1 MSCQHNSS
9 HWWFLWI
16 GKMFTNLNCRLTLD
30 RNFLLCLINGI
41 CWFENK
47 TRECEERC
55 HYVDTI
61 KQINHKCQMRSNV
74 SVVQMSQITHRW
86 QLCSN
91 VSTVQMSQMTYRWQ
105 MRSNVTAVQM
115 SQITHRW
122 QLCSNVST
130 VQMSQMTHRWQMCFA
145 VTAVQMS
152 QMTHRWQ
159 MCSNVTAAQMSQITH
174 RWQLCSN
181 VTAVQM
187 SQMNHKV
194 TDGLHGT
201 DTETG
206 TVPHIS
212 THSVLERH
220 TKLSVLASNLFVC
233 PNLKLY
239 CY

>member
-1 MSCQHNSS
+1 MTTEENVLMSCQHNSS

-16 GKMFTNLNCRLTLD
+16 GKKFTNLNCRSTLG

-74 SVVQMSQITHRW
+74 
-86 QLCSN
+86 
-91 VSTVQMSQMTYRWQ
+91 
-105 MRSNVTAVQM
+105 TAG
-115 SQITHRW
+115 
-122 QLCSNVST
+122 
-130 VQMSQMTHRWQMCFA
+130 QMSQMTHRWQMCFA

-159 MCSNVTAAQMSQITH
+159 MCFAVTAIQMSQMTH
-174 RWQLCSN
+174 RWQMCFA

-187 SQMNHKV
+187 SQMTHRWQMCFAV
-194 TDGLHGT
+194 TAVQMSQSNRWFARYRHRDGNRAT
-201 DTETG
+201 Y
-206 TVPHIS
+206 IS
-212 THSVLERH
+212 THSVFGKVD
-220 TKLSVLASNLFVC
+220 TKL
-233 PNLKLY
+233 
-239 CY
+239 